1 MSNAILVDFGAS
13 RIKSVLINT
22 DTNTVIDSCSE
33 VSPSSQHQIIDSIF
47 EVPAIHYWNVFESA
61 ISSLIAKHGVP
72 SAIYICAEMH
82 GFVLTKDSEP
92 LTGYISWKD
101 QRVKIQQV
109 EQYAEQFFNTTG
121 MKLRPGLPFI
131 SMFSVSNQFTGSVRF
146 NTLVDCI
153 LIKGGCKDP
162 KSNITL
168 AAATWLVDTTSQW
181 STDLIKLFNQDTQ
194 FNEITTDVTE
204 CLGSVVISRHS
215 IPVYAGIGDLQ
226 SAMYGAGLGTDV
238 NAVLNL
244 GTGSQVACKY
254 RAGTEVRPDITG
266 DLISVITHI
275 PCGRALNVLAK
286 FVNSISVTDVFW
298 EKWNSL
304 SVDDVIAA
312 TPSSNINFFEA
323 AWKWNGNSGT
333 ISLTEERCTFDLV
346 LPEIAR
352 TWIQQYVDAINE
364 LDPDSVCKRVGVI
377 GGLAAKSPFVIQAL
391 NNIDTT
397 RVYSYTISVT
407 GEETLDGLLKISK
420 L

>member
-121 MKLRPGLPFI
+121 MKLRPGLPF
-131 SMFSVSNQFTGSVRF
+131 
-146 NTLVDCI
+146 
-153 LIKGGCKDP
+153 
-162 KSNITL
+162 
-168 AAATWLVDTTSQW
+168 TTSQW